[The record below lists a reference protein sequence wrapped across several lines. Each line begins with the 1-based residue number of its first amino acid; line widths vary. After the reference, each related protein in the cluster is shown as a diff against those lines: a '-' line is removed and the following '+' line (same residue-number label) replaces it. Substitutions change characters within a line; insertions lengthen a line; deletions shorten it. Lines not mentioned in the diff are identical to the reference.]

1 MAPINF
7 ALVLPLFLIACNT
20 TPQAKTAEQAQQ
32 STVPQTFENEAV
44 SEMKSRFAFGFC
56 EKYDVSTKINDD
68 LAGDFYDAF
77 PKDLIEVN
85 GAEKAELSSE
95 EIDELARE
103 LTCAAALTAVPD
115 VPESALALFQSKK
128 HGAKL
133 MQAVTKLAAS
143 KSPYSKAAKDFKDRM
158 QSYMDGPGE

>member
-1 MAPINF
+1 MAPIKY
-7 ALVLPLFLIACNT
+7 ALALPLFLIACNT
-20 TPQAKTAEQAQQ
+20 SPQAKTAEQAQQ
-32 STVPQTFENEAV
+32 SAVPQSFENEAV

-56 EKYDVSTKINDD
+56 EKYDASTKINDD
-68 LAGDFYDAF
+68 LADEFYAAF
-77 PKDLIEVN
+77 PKELIEAN
-85 GAEKAELSSE
+85 GAEKAALSPE

-128 HGAKL
+128 YGGKL
-133 MQAVTKLAAS
+133 MQAVTQLSNS
-143 KSPYSKAAKDFKDRM
+143 KTPYAKAAKDFKERM